1 MLITVSSL
9 KEYFSTD
16 WAAMTLHDWIGM
28 IMTVSIFIIMIVAY
42 VLVFHPKN
50 KDRLEAQRHIPIDD
64 DRFDTEE
71 KK

>member
-1 MLITVSSL
+1 MLIIVNSL
-9 KEYFSTD
+9 REYFSTD

-28 IMTVSIFIIMIVAY
+28 IMTVSIFIIMLVAY

-50 KDRLEAQRHIPIDD
+50 KDRLEAQRYIMFEDD
-64 DRFDTEE
+64 HLDSEE